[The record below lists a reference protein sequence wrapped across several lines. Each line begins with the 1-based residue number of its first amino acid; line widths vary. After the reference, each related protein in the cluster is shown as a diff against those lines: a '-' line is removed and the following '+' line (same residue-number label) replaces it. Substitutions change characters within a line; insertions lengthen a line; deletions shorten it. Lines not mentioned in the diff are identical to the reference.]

1 MLLQVLKWAFI
12 IKGPMLDPFY
22 MINFHQGLQW
32 RSLTQLIMQN
42 FCRGL
47 ALCNLPPESFVFGK
61 KWYLTAQ
68 SICLKGDKKGGSSV
82 SWRVERTT
90 GWGIAQGGIMCFP
103 ENSER
108 FCNKQIH
115 KLDICLFKLRVQ
127 TLSIVRKIL
136 IKHLL
141 ECVELPC
148 SKVMGLIPQG
158 PGPFCVGSACFP
170 RVCMGPLQ
178 GLWLPP
184 TFQRQAH

>member
-1 MLLQVLKWAFI
+1 
-12 IKGPMLDPFY
+12 
-22 MINFHQGLQW
+22 
-32 RSLTQLIMQN
+32 
-42 FCRGL
+42 
-47 ALCNLPPESFVFGK
+47 
-61 KWYLTAQ
+61 
-68 SICLKGDKKGGSSV
+68 
-82 SWRVERTT
+82 
-90 GWGIAQGGIMCFP
+90 MCFP

-115 KLDICLFKLRVQ
+115 TLDICLFKLRVQ

-141 ECVELPC
+141 ECVELPY

-170 RVCMGPLQ
+170 RVCMASLQ

-184 TFQRQAH
+184 PHSKDKHIRWIGNSKLAIGLNLCGPVVNWQHVGWDIGSSAVCRSKWTDDFDVVLHLTTGMEGITAVFLN